1 MRPLVELRGVEKRFG
16 RVVALK
22 GVSFDLYPGEIHCL
36 LGDNG
41 AGKSTLIKILSGVFP
56 PTAGEFLFEGQPV
69 RLSSPREAQ
78 ALGIATVYQDLALL
92 PLMSV
97 LRNFILGREPVR
109 NRLGVLH
116 VYRAAEAVRRSLE
129 ELGIHLP
136 DLHQPVG
143 TLSGGQR
150 QAIAIARA
158 VYHGAKVL
166 ILDEPTSA
174 LGVRQANQVLKV
186 MERMR
191 EKGLGVVFI
200 THNPLHALAVGDR
213 FTVLFQGESLGTFRR
228 GEIGREE
235 LMRLMAGGQELDLK
249 EEVRE

>member
-1 MRPLVELRGVEKRFG
+1 MKPLVELRGVEKRFG
-16 RVVALK
+16 RVVALR
-22 GVSFDLYPGEIHCL
+22 GVTFDLYPGEIHCL

-56 PTAGEFLFEGQPV
+56 PSAGEILFQGTPI
-69 RLSSPREAQ
+69 RLSSPREAL

-97 LRNFILGREPVR
+97 LRNFILGREPLR
-109 NRLGVLH
+109 NGLGILDLSQ
-116 VYRAAEAVRRSLE
+116 AEEVVRRSLE
-129 ELGIHLP
+129 ELGIDLA

-143 TLSGGQR
+143 LLSGGQR
-150 QAIAIARA
+150 QAVAIARA
-158 VYHGAKVL
+158 VYRGAKVL

-174 LGVRQANQVLKV
+174 LGVRQAAQVLRV

-191 EKGLGVVFI
+191 EKGIGVVFI

-235 LMRLMAGGQELDLK
+235 LMRLMAGGQELDLT
-249 EEVRE
+249 EVGE

>member
-1 MRPLVELRGVEKRFG
+1 MRPLVELKDVEKRFG
-16 RVVALK
+16 QVVALK
-22 GVSFDLYPGEIHCL
+22 GVSFTVNPGEVHCL

-56 PTAGEFLFEGQPV
+56 PTRGEYFFEGQPL
-69 RLSSPREAQ
+69 RLSSPREAM

-109 NRLGVLH
+109 NGAGVLDLKK
-116 VYRAAEAVRRSLE
+116 AEEEVRQSLE
-129 ELGIHLP
+129 ELGIELK

-150 QAIAIARA
+150 QAVAIARA
-158 VYHGAKVL
+158 VHFGARLL

-174 LGVRQANQVLKV
+174 LGVRQTSQVLQVIARCKQ
-186 MERMR
+186 
-191 EKGLGVVFI
+191 KGVGVVFI

-213 FTVLFQGESLGTFRR
+213 FTVLFQGESLGTFER
-228 GEIGREE
+228 GQIGREE
-235 LMRLMAGGQELDLK
+235 LTYLMAGGRELALEV
-249 EEVRE
+249 EE

>member
-1 MRPLVELRGVEKRFG
+1 MKPLVELRGVEKRFG
-16 RVVALK
+16 RVVALR
-22 GVSFDLYPGEIHCL
+22 GVTFDLYPGEIHCL

-56 PTAGEFLFEGQPV
+56 PSAGEILFQGTPI
-69 RLSSPREAQ
+69 RLSSPREAL

-97 LRNFILGREPVR
+97 LRNFILGREPLR
-109 NRLGVLH
+109 NGLGILDLSQ
-116 VYRAAEAVRRSLE
+116 AEEAVRRSLE
-129 ELGIHLP
+129 ELGIDLA

-143 TLSGGQR
+143 LLSGGQR
-150 QAIAIARA
+150 QAVAIARA
-158 VYHGAKVL
+158 VYRGAKVL

-174 LGVRQANQVLKV
+174 LGVRQAAQVLRV

-191 EKGLGVVFI
+191 EKGIGVVFI

-235 LMRLMAGGQELDLK
+235 LMRLMAGGQELDLT
-249 EEVRE
+249 EVGE

>member
-1 MRPLVELRGVEKRFG
+1 MRPLVELKGVEKRFG

-56 PTAGEFLFEGQPV
+56 PTQGEFLFEGRPV
-69 RLSSPREAQ
+69 RLSSPREAL

-97 LRNFILGREPVR
+97 LRNFILGREPLR
-109 NRLGVLH
+109 NGLGVLDLAQ
-116 VYRAAEAVRRSLE
+116 AAEAVRRSLE
-129 ELGIHLP
+129 DLGIPLK

-174 LGVRQANQVLKV
+174 LGVKQAAQVLKV
-186 MERMR
+186 MDRMR
-191 EKGLGVVFI
+191 ERGLGVVFI

-235 LMRLMAGGQELDLK
+235 LMRLMAGGQELSLQ
-249 EEVRE
+249 EVRE

>member
-1 MRPLVELRGVEKRFG
+1 MKPLVELRGVEKRFG
-16 RVVALK
+16 QVVALK
-22 GVSFDLYPGEIHCL
+22 GVSFDLFPGEIHCL

-56 PTAGEFLFEGQPV
+56 PTSGEFLFEGQPV
-69 RLSSPREAQ
+69 RLSSPREALS
-78 ALGIATVYQDLALL
+78 LGIATVYQDLALL

-97 LRNFILGREPVR
+97 LRNFILGREP
-109 NRLGVLH
+109 LGKWLGILDLP
-116 VYRAAEAVRRSLE
+116 RAAEAVRRHLE
-129 ELGIHLP
+129 ELGIHLT
-136 DLHQPVG
+136 DLRQPVG

-158 VYHGAKVL
+158 VFLGAKVL

-174 LGVRQANQVLKV
+174 LGVRQAAQVLKV

-191 EKGLGVVFI
+191 DRGIGVVFI

-228 GEIGREE
+228 GEIDREE
-235 LMRLMAGGQELDLK
+235 LMQLMAGGHGLDLK
-249 EEVRE
+249 EVKE

>member
-16 RVVALK
+16 RVVALR
-22 GVSFDLYPGEIHCL
+22 GVTFDLYPGEIHCL

-56 PTAGEFLFEGQPV
+56 PSAGEILFQGTPI
-69 RLSSPREAQ
+69 RLSSPREAL

-97 LRNFILGREPVR
+97 LRNFILGREPLR
-109 NRLGVLH
+109 NRLGILDLSQ
-116 VYRAAEAVRRSLE
+116 AEEAVRRSLE
-129 ELGIHLP
+129 ELGIDLA

-143 TLSGGQR
+143 LLSGGQR
-150 QAIAIARA
+150 QAVAIARA
-158 VYHGAKVL
+158 VYRGAKVL

-174 LGVRQANQVLKV
+174 LGVRQAAQVLRV

-191 EKGLGVVFI
+191 EKGIGVVFI

-235 LMRLMAGGQELDLK
+235 LMRLMAGGQELDLT
-249 EEVRE
+249 EVGE

>member
-16 RVVALK
+16 RVVALR
-22 GVSFDLYPGEIHCL
+22 GVTFDLYPGEIHCL

-56 PTAGEFLFEGQPV
+56 PSAGEILFQGTPI
-69 RLSSPREAQ
+69 RLSSPREAL

-97 LRNFILGREPVR
+97 LRNFILGREPLR
-109 NRLGVLH
+109 NRLGILDLSQ
-116 VYRAAEAVRRSLE
+116 AEEAVRRSLE
-129 ELGIHLP
+129 ELGIDLA

-143 TLSGGQR
+143 LLSGGQR
-150 QAIAIARA
+150 QAVAIARA
-158 VYHGAKVL
+158 VYRGAKVL

-174 LGVRQANQVLKV
+174 LGVRQAAQVLRV

-191 EKGLGVVFI
+191 EKGIGVVFI
-200 THNPLHALAVGDR
+200 THNPCTL
-213 FTVLFQGESLGTFRR
+213 
-228 GEIGREE
+228 
-235 LMRLMAGGQELDLK
+235 
-249 EEVRE
+249 

>member
-22 GVSFDLYPGEIHCL
+22 GVTFDLYPGEIHCL

-56 PTAGEFLFEGQPV
+56 PTEGEFLFEGRPV

-97 LRNFILGREPVR
+97 LRNFILGREPLR
-109 NRLGVLH
+109 NRLGVLNMIQ
-116 VYRAAEAVRRSLE
+116 AAEAVRRSLE
-129 ELGIHLP
+129 ELGIHLA

-174 LGVRQANQVLKV
+174 LGVRQAAQVLKV

-235 LMRLMAGGQELDLK
+235 LMRLMAGGQELDL

>member
-1 MRPLVELRGVEKRFG
+1 MRPVVELRRVEKRFG
-16 RVVALK
+16 RVLALK
-22 GVSFDLYPGEIHCL
+22 GVNFDLYPGEIHCL

-56 PTAGEFLFEGQPV
+56 PTAGEFLFEGRPV
-69 RLSSPREAQ
+69 QLSSPREAL

-109 NRLGVLH
+109 GKVGILNLSQ
-116 VYRAAEAVRRSLE
+116 AAEAVRRSLE
-129 ELGIHLP
+129 ELGIHLA

-174 LGVRQANQVLKV
+174 LGVRQAAQVLKV

-191 EKGLGVVFI
+191 ERGLGVVFI
-200 THNPLHALAVGDR
+200 THNPLHALAVADR
-213 FTVLFQGESLGTFRR
+213 FTVLFQGESLGTYRR

-235 LMRLMAGGQELDLK
+235 LMRLMAGGQELDLQ
-249 EEVRE
+249 EVRE

>member
-16 RVVALK
+16 RVVALR
-22 GVSFDLYPGEIHCL
+22 GVTFDLYPGEIHCL

-56 PTAGEFLFEGQPV
+56 PSAGEILFQGTPI
-69 RLSSPREAQ
+69 RLSSPREAL

-109 NRLGVLH
+109 NRLGILDLSQS
-116 VYRAAEAVRRSLE
+116 AEAVRRSLE
-129 ELGIHLP
+129 ELGIDLA

-143 TLSGGQR
+143 LLSGGQR
-150 QAIAIARA
+150 QAVAIARA
-158 VYHGAKVL
+158 VYRGAKVL

-174 LGVRQANQVLKV
+174 LGVRQAAQVLRV

-191 EKGLGVVFI
+191 EKGIGVVFI

-235 LMRLMAGGQELDLK
+235 LMRLMAGGQELDLT
-249 EEVRE
+249 EVGE